1 MPKFKVKGW
10 VEYRSTVYT
19 TVTVEAENAEQA
31 REQVLENNLLND
43 NITNEEI
50 GFNAEQH
57 ESEIEEITEVKEAA

>member
-10 VEYRSTVYT
+10 VEYRSMVYT
-19 TVTVEAENAEQA
+19 TVTVEAEDAEQA

-50 GFNAEQH
+50 GFNAEVYDL
-57 ESEIEEITEVKEAA
+57 EIEQVAEVEKAA